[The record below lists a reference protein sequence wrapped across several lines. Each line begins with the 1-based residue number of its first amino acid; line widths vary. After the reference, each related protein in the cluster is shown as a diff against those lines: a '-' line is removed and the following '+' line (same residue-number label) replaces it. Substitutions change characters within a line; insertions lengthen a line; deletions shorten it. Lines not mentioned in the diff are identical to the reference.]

1 MFLTYFPLLGL
12 QNSYNNL
19 CTERKG
25 QVISKTSYYLFPSVV
40 QKPRT
45 EKVKELPEI
54 KQQMSGGKA
63 TREMKAWEKRE
74 TIREDEYV
82 FLPRIFSY
90 EYFWK

>member
-1 MFLTYFPLLGL
+1 MF
-12 QNSYNNL
+12 
-19 CTERKG
+19 
-25 QVISKTSYYLFPSVV
+25 
-40 QKPRT
+40 
-45 EKVKELPEI
+45 
-54 KQQMSGGKA
+54 GGKA

>member
-54 KQQMSGGKA
+54 KEQMFGGKA